1 MPMSLSSILDFLQ
14 PVNLAILSKDEG
26 YRDTQLG
33 KHIIVNEGELPDI
46 SEADI
51 VIIGAGETR
60 GAGYAVNEHAAADA
74 TRSALYALY
83 YWHVQVN
90 IADLGNVRL
99 GQSIQDSYAALRTVV
114 AELILQNKKVII
126 IGGSHD
132 LTLPQYHAYT
142 AIPTLVN
149 AVVVDAKIDLDLEAR
164 LPADHFLEELFTGLP
179 NHLNHYAHIGFQ
191 SYFMHPHMLE
201 TIDKLRFDC
210 FRLGVVRE
218 DIEEMEPVI
227 RDSHMMSFDISAIQ
241 NAQAP
246 ANIITPNG
254 LNGEEA
260 CVLMQYAG
268 MSWKTST
275 IGLYGYQAELD
286 RNNMTATQIAQMI
299 WYIIDGVQKGKKE
312 APLTD
317 SDRFK
322 EFHIAFADIETN
334 FLQSKNTG
342 RWWMQMHNNDWAPCS
357 YKDYLVAS
365 NNEIPERWLRALE
378 RE

>member
-1 MPMSLSSILDFLQ
+1 MSLSSIADFLQ
-14 PVNLAILSKDEG
+14 PVNLDLLSKDEG

-33 KHIIVNEGELPDI
+33 KHIKVYETQLPDI
-46 SEADI
+46 SDADM
-51 VIIGAGETR
+51 VIIGAGECR
-60 GAGYAVNEHAAADA
+60 GAGYALNDHASADGI
-74 TRSALYALY
+74 RSALYALY
-83 YWHVQVN
+83 YWHAQVT
-90 IADLGNVRL
+90 IADIGNVKI
-99 GQSIQDSYAALRTVV
+99 GQTIQDSYAALRTVI
-114 AELILQNKKVII
+114 AELILQNKKVVV

-142 AIPTLVN
+142 SIPTLVN
-149 AVVVDAKIDLDLEAR
+149 AVVTDAKIDLDLEAR

-179 NHLNHYAHIGFQ
+179 NHLNHYAHIAFQ

-254 LNGEEA
+254 LNGVEA

-268 MSWKTST
+268 MSWKTSS

-286 RNNMTATQIAQMI
+286 RNGLSAIQIAQMI
-299 WYIIDGVQKGKKE
+299 WYIIDGIQKGKKE
-312 APLTD
+312 SPLSATE
-317 SDRFK
+317 RFK
-322 EFHIAFADIETN
+322 EFHIAFSDIDTQ
-334 FLQSKNTG
+334 FLQSKSTG
-342 RWWMQMHNNDWAPCS
+342 RWWMQLHNKEWAPCS

-365 NNEIPERWLRALE
+365 KNEIPERWLRALE

>member
-1 MPMSLSSILDFLQ
+1 MSLSSIAYFLQ
-14 PVNLAILSKDEG
+14 PVNLDLLSKDEG

-33 KHIIVNEGELPDI
+33 KHIKVYETQLPDI
-46 SEADI
+46 SDADM
-51 VIIGAGETR
+51 VIIGAGECR
-60 GAGYAVNEHAAADA
+60 GAGYALNDHASADGI
-74 TRSALYALY
+74 RSALYALY
-83 YWHVQVN
+83 YWHAQVT
-90 IADLGNVRL
+90 IADLGNVKI
-99 GQSIQDSYAALRTVV
+99 GQTIQDSYAALRTVI
-114 AELILQNKKVII
+114 AELILQNKKVVV

-142 AIPTLVN
+142 SIPTLVN
-149 AVVVDAKIDLDLEAR
+149 AVVTDAKIDLDLEAR

-179 NHLNHYAHIGFQ
+179 NHLNHYAHIAFQ

-268 MSWKTST
+268 MSWKTSS
-275 IGLYGYQAELD
+275 IGIYGYQAELD
-286 RNNMTATQIAQMI
+286 RNGLSAIQIAQMM
-299 WYIIDGVQKGKKE
+299 WYIIDGIQKGKKE
-312 APLTD
+312 SPLSATE
-317 SDRFK
+317 RFK
-322 EFHIAFADIETN
+322 EFHIAFSDIDTQ
-334 FLQSKNTG
+334 FLQSKSTG
-342 RWWMQMHNNDWAPCS
+342 RWWMQLHNKEWAPCS

-365 NNEIPERWLRALE
+365 KNEIPERWLRALE

>member
-1 MPMSLSSILDFLQ
+1 MSLNSILDYLE
-14 PVNLAILSKDEG
+14 PINLDLLSKDEG

-33 KHIIVNEGELPDI
+33 KHIKANEGSLPDI
-46 SEADI
+46 SQADM
-51 VIIGAGETR
+51 VLIGAGESR
-60 GAGYAVNEHAAADA
+60 GGGYALNGHAAANA
-74 TRSALYALY
+74 VRGALYSLY
-83 YWHVQVN
+83 YWHTQVS
-90 IADLGNVRL
+90 IVDLGNVKL
-99 GQSIQDSYAALRTVV
+99 GQSIQDSYAALRTVIS
-114 AELILQNKKVII
+114 ELLLQNKKVLIM
-126 IGGSHD
+126 GGSHD
-132 LTLPQYHAYT
+132 LSLAQYHAYT
-142 AIPTLVN
+142 SIPTLVN

-210 FRLGVVRE
+210 YRLGKVRE
-218 DIEEMEPVI
+218 DIEEMEPAI

-246 ANIITPNG
+246 ANLITPNG

-260 CVLMQYAG
+260 CILMQYAG

-275 IGLYGYQAELD
+275 IGLFGYQAELD
-286 RNNMTATQIAQMI
+286 NNGLTAIQMAQMI
-299 WYIIDGVQKGKKE
+299 WYVIDGIQKGKKE
-312 APLTD
+312 SPL
-317 SDRFK
+317 SDAERFK
-322 EFHIAFADIETN
+322 EFHIAFSDIETN
-334 FLQSKNTG
+334 FLQSKTTG
-342 RWWMQMHNNDWAPCS
+342 RWWMQTHNNQWAPCS

>member
-1 MPMSLSSILDFLQ
+1 MSLTSIKDYLE
-14 PVNLAILSKDEG
+14 PVNLDLLSKDEG

-33 KHIIVNEGELPDI
+33 KHIKANEGEIPDI
-46 SEADI
+46 SLADL
-51 VIIGAGETR
+51 VIIGAGESR
-60 GAGYAVNEHAAADA
+60 GGGYALNGFEAANAI
-74 TRSALYALY
+74 RSALYSLY
-83 YWHVQVN
+83 YWHTQVN
-90 IADLGNVRL
+90 IVDIGNVKL

-114 AELILQNKKVII
+114 SELLLQNKKIVI

-132 LTLPQYHAYT
+132 LTLAQYHAYT
-142 AIPTLVN
+142 SVPTLVN
-149 AVVVDAKIDLDLEAR
+149 AVLVDAKIDLDLEAR
-164 LPADHFLEELFTGLP
+164 LPSDHFLEELFTGLP

-191 SYFMHPHMLE
+191 SYFMHPQMLE

-210 FRLGVVRE
+210 FRLGKVRE
-218 DIEEMEPVI
+218 DLEEMEPVI

-254 LNGEEA
+254 FNGEEA

-275 IGLYGYQAELD
+275 IGLFGYQAELD
-286 RNNMTATQIAQMI
+286 TNHLTAIQMAQMI
-299 WYIIDGVQKGKKE
+299 WYILDGVQKGKKE
-312 APLTD
+312 SPLSD
-317 SDRFK
+317 SERFK

-334 FLQSKNTG
+334 FLQSKSTG
-342 RWWMQMHNNDWAPCS
+342 RWWMQTHNNEWAPCS

>member
-1 MPMSLSSILDFLQ
+1 MSLTSIKDYLEPINLDL
-14 PVNLAILSKDEG
+14 LSNDEG

-33 KHIIVNEGELPDI
+33 KHIKANEGEIPDI
-46 SEADI
+46 SLADL
-51 VIIGAGETR
+51 VIIGAGESR
-60 GAGYAVNEHAAADA
+60 GGGYALNSFEAANGI
-74 TRSALYALY
+74 RSAFYSLY
-83 YWHVQVN
+83 YWHAQVN
-90 IADLGNVRL
+90 IVDIGNVKL
-99 GQSIQDSYAALRTVV
+99 GQSIQDSYAALRTVIS
-114 AELILQNKKVII
+114 ELLLQNKKIVI

-132 LTLPQYHAYT
+132 LTLAQYHAYT
-142 AIPTLVN
+142 SIPTLVN
-149 AVVVDAKIDLDLEAR
+149 AVLVDAKIDLDLEAR
-164 LPADHFLEELFTGLP
+164 LPSDHFLEELFTGLP

-191 SYFMHPHMLE
+191 SYFMHPQMLE

-210 FRLGVVRE
+210 YRLGKVRE
-218 DIEEMEPVI
+218 DLEEMEPVI

-275 IGLYGYQAELD
+275 IGLFGYQAELD
-286 RNNMTATQIAQMI
+286 KNHMTAIQMAQMI
-299 WYIIDGVQKGKKE
+299 WYLLGGIQKGKKE
-312 APLTD
+312 APLSD

-334 FLQSKNTG
+334 FLQSKSTG
-342 RWWMQMHNNDWAPCS
+342 RWWMQTHNNEWTPCS
-357 YKDYLVAS
+357 YKDYLIAS
-365 NNEIPERWLRALE
+365 DNEIPERWLRALE

>member
-1 MPMSLSSILDFLQ
+1 MSLTSIQDFVE
-14 PVNLAILSKDEG
+14 PVNLDLLSKDEG

-33 KHIIVNEGELPDI
+33 KHILVNDGEMPDI
-46 SEADI
+46 SNADI
-51 VIIGAGETR
+51 VIIGAGECR
-60 GAGYAVNEHAAADA
+60 GAGFPLSGHEAANAV
-74 TRSALYALY
+74 RSALYSLY
-83 YWHVQVN
+83 YWHAQVT
-90 IADLGNVRL
+90 IADIGNVKL
-99 GQSIQDSYAALRTVV
+99 GQSISDSYAALRTVIS
-114 AELILQNKKVII
+114 ELILQNKKVVI

-132 LTLPQYHAYT
+132 LSLAQYHAYT
-142 AIPTLVN
+142 SIPTLVN

-210 FRLGVVRE
+210 FRLGTVRE
-218 DIEEMEPVI
+218 GIEEMEPVI

-246 ANIITPNG
+246 ANRITPNG
-254 LNGEEA
+254 FNGEEA
-260 CVLMQYAG
+260 CTLMQFAG

-275 IGLYGYQAELD
+275 ISLFGYQAEQDVNSL
-286 RNNMTATQIAQMI
+286 TAMQLAQMV

-312 APLTD
+312 SPITD
-317 SDRFK
+317 TERFK
-322 EFHIAFADIETN
+322 EFHIAFSDIETK
-334 FLQSKNTG
+334 FMQSKNTG
-342 RWWMQMHNNDWAPCS
+342 RWWMQLHNEQWCPCS

>member
-1 MPMSLSSILDFLQ
+1 MSLSSIADFLQ
-14 PVNLAILSKDEG
+14 PVNLDLLSKDEG

-33 KHIIVNEGELPDI
+33 KHIKVYETQLPDI
-46 SEADI
+46 SDADM
-51 VIIGAGETR
+51 VIIGAGECR
-60 GAGYAVNEHAAADA
+60 GAGYALNDHASADGI
-74 TRSALYALY
+74 RSALYALY
-83 YWHVQVN
+83 YWHAQVT
-90 IADLGNVRL
+90 IADLGNVKI
-99 GQSIQDSYAALRTVV
+99 GQTIQDSYAALRTVI
-114 AELILQNKKVII
+114 AELILQNKKVLV

-142 AIPTLVN
+142 SIPTLVN
-149 AVVVDAKIDLDLEAR
+149 AVVTDAKIDLDLEAR

-179 NHLNHYAHIGFQ
+179 NHLNHYAHIAFQ

-268 MSWKTST
+268 MSWKTSS

-286 RNNMTATQIAQMI
+286 RNGLSAIQIAQMI
-299 WYIIDGVQKGKKE
+299 WYIIDGIQKGKKE
-312 APLTD
+312 SPLSATE
-317 SDRFK
+317 RFK
-322 EFHIAFADIETN
+322 EFHIAFSDIDTQ
-334 FLQSKNTG
+334 FLQSKSTG
-342 RWWMQMHNNDWAPCS
+342 RWWMQLHNKEWAPCS

-365 NNEIPERWLRALE
+365 KNEIPERWLRALE

>member
-1 MPMSLSSILDFLQ
+1 MSLSTIQDFIE
-14 PVNLAILSKDEG
+14 PINLSFLSKDEG

-33 KHIIVNEGELPDI
+33 KHIKSYENQLPDI
-46 SEADI
+46 TDADI
-51 VIIGAGETR
+51 VLIGAGECR
-60 GAGYAVNEHAAADA
+60 GAGFALNGFEAANAVRA
-74 TRSALYALY
+74 ALYNLY
-83 YWHVQVN
+83 YWHAQVT
-90 IADLGNVRL
+90 IADIGNVKL
-99 GQSIQDSYAALRTVV
+99 GQSIQDSYAALRTVI

-126 IGGSHD
+126 MGGSHD

-149 AVVVDAKIDLDLEAR
+149 AVVADAKIDLDLEAR
-164 LPADHFLEELFTGLP
+164 LPSDHFLEELFTGLP
-179 NHLNHYAHIGFQ
+179 NHLNHYSHIGFQ

-218 DIEEMEPVI
+218 SIEEMEPVI

-241 NAQAP
+241 HAQAP
-246 ANIITPNG
+246 ANVITPNG
-254 LNGEEA
+254 FNGEEA

-268 MSWKTST
+268 MSWKTSS
-275 IGLYGYQAELD
+275 IGLFGYQAELD
-286 RNNMTATQIAQMI
+286 HHGLTAIQMAQMI
-299 WYIIDGVQKGKKE
+299 WYIIDGVHRGKKE
-312 APLTD
+312 APLTAL
-317 SDRFK
+317 DRFK
-322 EFHIAFADIETN
+322 EFHIAFSDIDTQ
-334 FLQSKNTG
+334 FLQSKSTG
-342 RWWMQMHNNDWAPCS
+342 RWWMKTHNDEWMPCS

>member
-1 MPMSLSSILDFLQ
+1 MSLSSIKDYLEPINLDM
-14 PVNLAILSKDEG
+14 LSNDEG

-33 KHIIVNEGELPDI
+33 KHIKVNEGEIPDI
-46 SEADI
+46 ALADL
-51 VIIGAGETR
+51 VIIGAGESR
-60 GAGYAVNEHAAADA
+60 GGGHALNGFASADA
-74 TRSALYALY
+74 IRSALYSLY
-83 YWHVQVN
+83 YWHSQVR
-90 IADLGNVRL
+90 IVDIGNVKL
-99 GQSIQDSYAALRTVV
+99 GQSIQDSYAALRTVIS
-114 AELILQNKKVII
+114 ELLLQHKKIVI

-132 LTLPQYHAYT
+132 LTLSQYHAYT
-142 AIPTLVN
+142 SIPTLVN
-149 AVVVDAKIDLDLEAR
+149 AVLVDAKIDLDLEAR
-164 LPADHFLEELFTGLP
+164 LPSDHFLEELFTGLP

-191 SYFMHPHMLE
+191 SYFMHPQMLE

-210 FRLGVVRE
+210 FRLGKVRE
-218 DIEEMEPVI
+218 DMEEMEPVI

-246 ANIITPNG
+246 ANTITPNG
-254 LNGEEA
+254 FNGEEA

-275 IGLYGYQAELD
+275 IGLFGYQAELD
-286 RNNMTATQIAQMI
+286 NNHLTAIQMAQMI
-299 WYIIDGVQKGKKE
+299 WYVLDGIQKGKKE
-312 APLTD
+312 SPLADTE
-317 SDRFK
+317 RFK

-334 FLQSKNTG
+334 FLQSKSTG
-342 RWWMQMHNNDWAPCS
+342 RWWMQTHNNEWAPCS

>member
-1 MPMSLSSILDFLQ
+1 MSLNSILDYLE
-14 PVNLAILSKDEG
+14 PINLDLLSKDEG

-33 KHIIVNEGELPDI
+33 KHIKANEGSLPDI
-46 SEADI
+46 SQADM
-51 VIIGAGETR
+51 VLIGAGESR
-60 GAGYAVNEHAAADA
+60 GGGYALNGHAAANA
-74 TRSALYALY
+74 VRGALYSLY
-83 YWHVQVN
+83 YWHTQVS
-90 IADLGNVRL
+90 IVDLGNVKL
-99 GQSIQDSYAALRTVV
+99 GQSIQDSYAALRTVIS
-114 AELILQNKKVII
+114 ELLLQNKKVVIM
-126 IGGSHD
+126 GGSHD
-132 LTLPQYHAYT
+132 LSLAQYHAYT
-142 AIPTLVN
+142 SIPTLVN

-210 FRLGVVRE
+210 YRLGKVRE
-218 DIEEMEPVI
+218 DIEEMEPAI

-246 ANIITPNG
+246 ANLITPNG

-260 CVLMQYAG
+260 CILMQYAG

-275 IGLYGYQAELD
+275 IGLFGYQAELD
-286 RNNMTATQIAQMI
+286 NNGLTAIQMAQMI
-299 WYIIDGVQKGKKE
+299 WYVIDGIQKGKKE
-312 APLTD
+312 SPL
-317 SDRFK
+317 SDAERFK
-322 EFHIAFADIETN
+322 EFHIAFSDIETN
-334 FLQSKNTG
+334 FLQSKTTG
-342 RWWMQMHNNDWAPCS
+342 RWWMQTHNNQWAPCS

>member
-1 MPMSLSSILDFLQ
+1 MSLSSIQDFVE
-14 PVNLAILSKDEG
+14 PINLSFLSKDEG

-33 KHIIVNEGELPDI
+33 KHIKSYETELPDI
-46 SEADI
+46 TGADI
-51 VIIGAGETR
+51 VLIGAGESR
-60 GAGYAVNEHAAADA
+60 GAGFALNGFEAANAVRA
-74 TRSALYALY
+74 ALYNLY
-83 YWHVQVN
+83 YWHAQVT
-90 IADLGNVRL
+90 IADLGNVKI
-99 GQSIQDSYAALRTVV
+99 GQSVQDSYAALRTVI
-114 AELILQNKKVII
+114 AELILQNKKVVIM
-126 IGGSHD
+126 GGSHD

-149 AVVVDAKIDLDLEAR
+149 AVIADAKIDLDLEAR
-164 LPADHFLEELFTGLP
+164 LPSDHFLEELFTGLP

-218 DIEEMEPVI
+218 SIEEMEPVI

-241 NAQAP
+241 HAQAP
-246 ANIITPNG
+246 ANIITTNG
-254 LNGEEA
+254 FNGEEA

-275 IGLYGYQAELD
+275 IGLFGYQAELD
-286 RNNMTATQIAQMI
+286 HHGLTAIQMAQMI
-299 WYIIDGVQKGKKE
+299 WYIIDGVHRGKKE

-317 SDRFK
+317 LDRFK
-322 EFHIAFADIETN
+322 EFQIAFSDIDTQ
-334 FLQSKNTG
+334 FLQSKSTG
-342 RWWMQMHNNDWAPCS
+342 RWWMKLHNEEWLPCS

>member
-1 MPMSLSSILDFLQ
+1 MSLSSIQDFVE
-14 PVNLAILSKDEG
+14 PINLSFLSKDEG

-33 KHIIVNEGELPDI
+33 KHIKSYENQLPDI
-46 SEADI
+46 TDADI
-51 VIIGAGETR
+51 VLIGAGECR
-60 GAGYAVNEHAAADA
+60 GAGFALNGFESANAVRA
-74 TRSALYALY
+74 ALYNLY
-83 YWHVQVN
+83 YWHAQVT
-90 IADLGNVRL
+90 IADIGNVKI
-99 GQSIQDSYAALRTVV
+99 GQSIQDSYAALRTVI
-114 AELILQNKKVII
+114 AELILQNKKVVIM
-126 IGGSHD
+126 GGSHD

-149 AVVVDAKIDLDLEAR
+149 AVVADAKIDLDLEAR
-164 LPADHFLEELFTGLP
+164 LPSDHFLEELFTGLP

-218 DIEEMEPVI
+218 SIEEMEPVI

-241 NAQAP
+241 HAQAP
-246 ANIITPNG
+246 ANIITTNG
-254 LNGEEA
+254 FNGEEA

-268 MSWKTST
+268 MSWKTSS
-275 IGLYGYQAELD
+275 IGLFGYQAELD
-286 RNNMTATQIAQMI
+286 HHGLTAIQMAQMI
-299 WYIIDGVQKGKKE
+299 WYIIDGVHRGKKE
-312 APLTD
+312 SPLTAL
-317 SDRFK
+317 DRFK
-322 EFHIAFADIETN
+322 EFQIAFSDIDTQ
-334 FLQSKNTG
+334 FLQSKSTG
-342 RWWMQMHNNDWAPCS
+342 RWWMKSHNDEWMPCS

>member
-1 MPMSLSSILDFLQ
+1 MSLSTIQDFVE
-14 PVNLAILSKDEG
+14 PINLSFLSKDEG

-33 KHIIVNEGELPDI
+33 KHIKSYENQLPDI
-46 SEADI
+46 TDADI
-51 VIIGAGETR
+51 VLIGAGECR
-60 GAGYAVNEHAAADA
+60 GAGFALNGFEAANAVRA
-74 TRSALYALY
+74 ALYNLY
-83 YWHVQVN
+83 YWHAQVT
-90 IADLGNVRL
+90 IADIGNVKL
-99 GQSIQDSYAALRTVV
+99 GQSIQDSYAALRTVI
-114 AELILQNKKVII
+114 AELILQNKKVVIM
-126 IGGSHD
+126 GGSHD

-142 AIPTLVN
+142 SIPTLVN
-149 AVVVDAKIDLDLEAR
+149 AVVADAKIDLDLEAR
-164 LPADHFLEELFTGLP
+164 LPSDHFLEELFTGLP

-218 DIEEMEPVI
+218 GIEEMEPVI

-241 NAQAP
+241 HAQAP
-246 ANIITPNG
+246 ANIITSNG
-254 LNGEEA
+254 FNGEEA

-275 IGLYGYQAELD
+275 IGLFGYQAELD
-286 RNNMTATQIAQMI
+286 HHGLTAIQMAQMI
-299 WYIIDGVQKGKKE
+299 WYIIDGVHRGKKE
-312 APLTD
+312 APLTAL
-317 SDRFK
+317 DRFK
-322 EFHIAFADIETN
+322 EFHIAFSDIDTQ
-334 FLQSKNTG
+334 FLQSKSTG
-342 RWWMQMHNNDWAPCS
+342 RWWMKLHNEEWMPCS

>member
-1 MPMSLSSILDFLQ
+1 MSLSTIQDFVE
-14 PVNLAILSKDEG
+14 PINLSFLSKDEG

-33 KHIIVNEGELPDI
+33 KHIKSYENQLPDI
-46 SEADI
+46 TDADI
-51 VIIGAGETR
+51 VLIGAGECR
-60 GAGYAVNEHAAADA
+60 GAGFALNGFEAANAVRA
-74 TRSALYALY
+74 ALYNLY
-83 YWHVQVN
+83 YWHAQVT
-90 IADLGNVRL
+90 IADIGNVKL
-99 GQSIQDSYAALRTVV
+99 GQSIQDSYAALRTVI
-114 AELILQNKKVII
+114 AELILQNKKVVIM
-126 IGGSHD
+126 GGSHD

-149 AVVVDAKIDLDLEAR
+149 AVVADAKIDLDLEAR
-164 LPADHFLEELFTGLP
+164 LPSDHFLEELFTGLP

-218 DIEEMEPVI
+218 SIEEMEPVI

-241 NAQAP
+241 HAQAP
-246 ANIITPNG
+246 ANIITSNG
-254 LNGEEA
+254 FNGEEA

-275 IGLYGYQAELD
+275 IGLFGYQAELD
-286 RNNMTATQIAQMI
+286 HHGLTAIQMAQMI
-299 WYIIDGVQKGKKE
+299 WYIIDGVHRGKKE
-312 APLTD
+312 APLTAL
-317 SDRFK
+317 DRFK
-322 EFHIAFADIETN
+322 EFHIAFSDIDTQ
-334 FLQSKNTG
+334 FLQSKSTG
-342 RWWMQMHNNDWAPCS
+342 RWWMKLHNDEWMPCS

>member
-1 MPMSLSSILDFLQ
+1 MSLTSIKDYLEPINLDL
-14 PVNLAILSKDEG
+14 LSKDEG

-33 KHIIVNEGELPDI
+33 KHIKANEGEIPDI
-46 SEADI
+46 ALADI
-51 VIIGAGETR
+51 VIIGAGESR
-60 GAGYAVNEHAAADA
+60 GGGYALNGFEAANAI
-74 TRSALYALY
+74 RSALYSLY
-83 YWHVQVN
+83 YWHTQV
-90 IADLGNVRL
+90 IIVDIGNVKL

-114 AELILQNKKVII
+114 SELLLQNKKIVI

-132 LTLPQYHAYT
+132 LTLAQYHAYT
-142 AIPTLVN
+142 SVPTLVN
-149 AVVVDAKIDLDLEAR
+149 AVLVDAKIDLDLEAR
-164 LPADHFLEELFTGLP
+164 LPSDHFLEELFTGLP

-191 SYFMHPHMLE
+191 SYFMHPQMLE

-210 FRLGVVRE
+210 FRLGKVRE
-218 DIEEMEPVI
+218 DLEEMEPVI

-254 LNGEEA
+254 FNGEEA

-275 IGLYGYQAELD
+275 IGLFGYQAELD
-286 RNNMTATQIAQMI
+286 TNHLTAIQMAQMI
-299 WYIIDGVQKGKKE
+299 WYILDGVQKGKKE
-312 APLTD
+312 SPLSD
-317 SDRFK
+317 SERFK

-334 FLQSKNTG
+334 FLQSKSTG
-342 RWWMQMHNNDWAPCS
+342 RWWMQTHNNEWAPCS

>member
-1 MPMSLSSILDFLQ
+1 MSLSSIAAFLQ
-14 PVNLAILSKDEG
+14 PVNLDLLSKDEG

-33 KHIIVNEGELPDI
+33 KHIKVHETQLPDI
-46 SEADI
+46 SDADM
-51 VIIGAGETR
+51 VIIGAGECR
-60 GAGYAVNEHAAADA
+60 GAGYALNHHASADGI
-74 TRSALYALY
+74 RSALYALY
-83 YWHVQVN
+83 YWHAQVT
-90 IADLGNVRL
+90 IADLGNVKI
-99 GQSIQDSYAALRTVV
+99 GQTIQDSYAALRTVI
-114 AELILQNKKVII
+114 AELILQNKKVVV

-142 AIPTLVN
+142 SIPTLVN
-149 AVVVDAKIDLDLEAR
+149 AVVTDAKIDLDLEAR

-179 NHLNHYAHIGFQ
+179 NHLNHYAHIAFQ

-268 MSWKTST
+268 MSWKTSS

-286 RNNMTATQIAQMI
+286 RNGLSAIQIAQMI
-299 WYIIDGVQKGKKE
+299 WYIIDGIQKGKKE
-312 APLTD
+312 SPLSATE
-317 SDRFK
+317 RFK
-322 EFHIAFADIETN
+322 EFHIAFSDIDTQ
-334 FLQSKNTG
+334 FLQSKSTG
-342 RWWMQMHNNDWAPCS
+342 RWWMQLHNKEWAPCS

-365 NNEIPERWLRALE
+365 KNEIPERWLRALE

>member
-1 MPMSLSSILDFLQ
+1 MSLSSIQDFVE
-14 PVNLAILSKDEG
+14 PINLSFLSKDEG

-33 KHIIVNEGELPDI
+33 KHIKSYENQLPDI
-46 SEADI
+46 TDADI
-51 VIIGAGETR
+51 VLIGAGECR
-60 GAGYAVNEHAAADA
+60 GAGFALNGFEAANAVRA
-74 TRSALYALY
+74 ALYNLY
-83 YWHVQVN
+83 YWHAQVT
-90 IADLGNVRL
+90 IADIGNVKL
-99 GQSIQDSYAALRTVV
+99 GQSIQDSYAALRTVI
-114 AELILQNKKVII
+114 AELILQNKKVVIM
-126 IGGSHD
+126 GGSHD

-149 AVVVDAKIDLDLEAR
+149 AVVADAKIDLDLEAR
-164 LPADHFLEELFTGLP
+164 LPSDHFLEELFTGLP

-218 DIEEMEPVI
+218 SIEEMEPVI

-241 NAQAP
+241 HAQAP
-246 ANIITPNG
+246 ANVITPNG
-254 LNGEEA
+254 FNGEEA

-268 MSWKTST
+268 MSWKTSS
-275 IGLYGYQAELD
+275 IGLFGYQAELD
-286 RNNMTATQIAQMI
+286 HHGLTAIQMAQMI
-299 WYIIDGVQKGKKE
+299 WYIIDGVHRGKKE
-312 APLTD
+312 APLTAL
-317 SDRFK
+317 DRFK
-322 EFHIAFADIETN
+322 EFQIAFSDIDTQ
-334 FLQSKNTG
+334 FLQSKSTG
-342 RWWMQMHNNDWAPCS
+342 RWWMKLHNEEWLPCS

>member
-1 MPMSLSSILDFLQ
+1 MSLSTIQDFVE
-14 PVNLAILSKDEG
+14 PVNLSFLSKDEG

-33 KHIIVNEGELPDI
+33 KHIRSYENQLPDI
-46 SEADI
+46 TDADI
-51 VIIGAGETR
+51 VLIGAGECR
-60 GAGYAVNEHAAADA
+60 GAGFALNGFEAANAVRA
-74 TRSALYALY
+74 ALYNLY
-83 YWHVQVN
+83 YWHAQVT
-90 IADLGNVRL
+90 IADIGNVKI
-99 GQSIQDSYAALRTVV
+99 GQTIQDSYAALRTVI

-126 IGGSHD
+126 MGGSHD

-149 AVVVDAKIDLDLEAR
+149 AVVADAKIDLDLEAR
-164 LPADHFLEELFTGLP
+164 LPSDHFLEELFTGLP

-218 DIEEMEPVI
+218 SIEEMEPVI

-241 NAQAP
+241 HAQAP
-246 ANIITPNG
+246 ANIITSNG
-254 LNGEEA
+254 FNGEEA

-275 IGLYGYQAELD
+275 IGLFGYQAELD
-286 RNNMTATQIAQMI
+286 HHGLTAIQMAQMI
-299 WYIIDGVQKGKKE
+299 WYIIDGVHRGKKE
-312 APLTD
+312 APLTAL
-317 SDRFK
+317 DRFK
-322 EFHIAFADIETN
+322 EFHIAFSDIDTQ
-334 FLQSKNTG
+334 FLQSKSTG
-342 RWWMQMHNNDWAPCS
+342 RWWMKLHNEEWMPCS

>member
-1 MPMSLSSILDFLQ
+1 MSLSSIQDFVE
-14 PVNLAILSKDEG
+14 PINLSYLSKDEG

-33 KHIIVNEGELPDI
+33 KHIKSYENQLPDI
-46 SEADI
+46 SDADI
-51 VIIGAGETR
+51 VLIGAGECR
-60 GAGYAVNEHAAADA
+60 GAGFALNGFEAANAVRA
-74 TRSALYALY
+74 ALYNLY
-83 YWHVQVN
+83 YWHAQVT
-90 IADLGNVRL
+90 IADLGNVKL
-99 GQSIQDSYAALRTVV
+99 GQTIQDSYAALRTVI
-114 AELILQNKKVII
+114 AELMLQNKKVVIM
-126 IGGSHD
+126 GGSHD

-142 AIPTLVN
+142 SIPTLVN
-149 AVVVDAKIDLDLEAR
+149 AVVADAKIDLDLEAR
-164 LPADHFLEELFTGLP
+164 LPSDHFLEELFTGLP

-218 DIEEMEPVI
+218 SIEEMEPVI

-241 NAQAP
+241 HAQAP

-254 LNGEEA
+254 FNGEEA

-268 MSWKTST
+268 MSWKTSS
-275 IGLYGYQAELD
+275 IGLFGYQAELD
-286 RNNMTATQIAQMI
+286 HHGLTAIQMAQMI
-299 WYIIDGVQKGKKE
+299 WYIIDGVHRGKKE
-312 APLTD
+312 APLTAL
-317 SDRFK
+317 DRFK
-322 EFHIAFADIETN
+322 EFQIAFSDIDTQ
-334 FLQSKNTG
+334 FLQSKSTG
-342 RWWMQMHNNDWAPCS
+342 RWWMKLHNDEWMPCS

>member
-1 MPMSLSSILDFLQ
+1 MSLTTILDYLE
-14 PVNLAILSKDEG
+14 PINLDLLSKDEG

-33 KHIIVNEGELPDI
+33 KHIKANEGILPDVTA
-46 SEADI
+46 ADL
-51 VIIGAGETR
+51 VIIGAGECR
-60 GAGYAVNEHAAADA
+60 GGGFALNGHEAANAVRA
-74 TRSALYALY
+74 ALYSLY
-83 YWHVQVN
+83 YWHTQVT
-90 IADLGNVRL
+90 IVDLGNVKL

-114 AELILQNKKVII
+114 SELLLQNKKVLIM
-126 IGGSHD
+126 GGSHD
-132 LTLPQYHAYT
+132 ITLAQYHAYT
-142 AIPTLVN
+142 SIPTLVN

-210 FRLGVVRE
+210 YRLGKVRE
-218 DIEEMEPVI
+218 DIEEMEPAI

-246 ANIITPNG
+246 ANHLTPNG
-254 LNGEEA
+254 FNGEEA
-260 CVLMQYAG
+260 CILMQYAG

-275 IGLYGYQAELD
+275 IGLFGYQAELD
-286 RNNMTATQIAQMI
+286 NNGLTAIQMAQMI
-299 WYIIDGVQKGKKE
+299 WYVIDGIQKGKKE
-312 APLTD
+312 SPL
-317 SDRFK
+317 SDAERFK
-322 EFHIAFADIETN
+322 EFHIAFSDIETN
-334 FLQSKNTG
+334 FLQSKSTG
-342 RWWMQMHNNDWAPCS
+342 RWWMQTHNNQWTPCS

>member
-1 MPMSLSSILDFLQ
+1 MSLSSIADFLQ
-14 PVNLAILSKDEG
+14 PVNLDLLSKDEG

-33 KHIIVNEGELPDI
+33 KHIKVYETQLPDI
-46 SEADI
+46 SDVDM
-51 VIIGAGETR
+51 VIIGAGECR
-60 GAGYAVNEHAAADA
+60 GAGYALNEHAAADGIRA
-74 TRSALYALY
+74 ALYALY
-83 YWHVQVN
+83 YWHAQVT
-90 IADLGNVRL
+90 IADLGNVKI
-99 GQSIQDSYAALRTVV
+99 GQSIQDSYAALRTVI
-114 AELILQNKKVII
+114 AELILQNKKVVV

-132 LTLPQYHAYT
+132 LTLPQYHSYT
-142 AIPTLVN
+142 SIPTLVN
-149 AVVVDAKIDLDLEAR
+149 AVVTDAKIDLDLEAR

-179 NHLNHYAHIGFQ
+179 NHLNHYAHIAFQ

-268 MSWKTST
+268 MSWKTSS

-286 RNNMTATQIAQMI
+286 QNGLTAIQIAQMI
-299 WYIIDGVQKGKKE
+299 WYIIDGIQKGKKE
-312 APLTD
+312 SPLSATE
-317 SDRFK
+317 RFK
-322 EFHIAFADIETN
+322 EFHIAFSDIDTQ
-334 FLQSKNTG
+334 FLQSKSTG
-342 RWWMQMHNNDWAPCS
+342 RWWMQLHNKEWAPCS

-365 NNEIPERWLRALE
+365 KNEIPERWLRALE

>member
-1 MPMSLSSILDFLQ
+1 MSLSSILDFLQ
-14 PVNLAILSKDEG
+14 PVNLAILSNDEG

-33 KHIIVNEGELPDI
+33 KHIKVNEQELPDI
-46 SEADI
+46 TDADI

-74 TRSALYALY
+74 VRSALYNLY
-83 YWHVQVN
+83 YWHSQVT

-99 GQSIQDSYAALRTVV
+99 GQSIQDSYAALRTVIS
-114 AELILQNKKVII
+114 ELILQNKKVII

-142 AIPTLVN
+142 SIPTLVN
-149 AVVVDAKIDLDLEAR
+149 AVVADAKIDLDLEAR

-254 LNGEEA
+254 FNGEEA

-312 APLTD
+312 AALSD

-322 EFHIAFADIETN
+322 EFHIAFSDIETN
-334 FLQSKNTG
+334 FLQSKSTG

>member
-1 MPMSLSSILDFLQ
+1 MSLSSIQDFVE
-14 PVNLAILSKDEG
+14 PINIAHISNDEG

-33 KHIIVNEGELPDI
+33 KHIGVNEGNLPDI
-46 SEADI
+46 TEADI
-51 VIIGAGETR
+51 VIVGAGECR
-60 GAGYAVNEHAAADA
+60 GAGYALQGHTAANAIR
-74 TRSALYALY
+74 TALYDLY
-83 YWHVQVN
+83 YWHAQVN
-90 IADLGNVRL
+90 VVDIGNVKL
-99 GQSIQDSYAALRTVV
+99 GQSMQDSYAALRTVIS
-114 AELILQNKKVII
+114 ELLLQNKKVII

-132 LTLPQYHAYT
+132 LTLAQYHAYT
-142 AIPTLVN
+142 SIPTLVN

-164 LPADHFLEELFTGLP
+164 LPRDHFLEELFTGLP
-179 NHLNHYAHIGFQ
+179 NHLNHYSHIGFQ

-210 FRLGVVRE
+210 FRLGKVRE
-218 DIEEMEPVI
+218 GIEEMEPVV

-246 ANIITPNG
+246 ANLVTPNG
-254 LNGEEA
+254 FNGEET
-260 CVLMQYAG
+260 CTLMQYAG

-275 IGLYGYQAELD
+275 IGLFGYQAELD
-286 RNNMTATQIAQMI
+286 VNNMTAIQIAQMI
-299 WYIIDGVQKGKKE
+299 WYIMDGVQKGKKE

-322 EFHIAFADIETN
+322 EFHIAFSDIETN
-334 FLQSKNTG
+334 FLQSKSTG
-342 RWWMQMHNNDWAPCS
+342 RWWMQMHNNEWAPCS

>member
-1 MPMSLSSILDFLQ
+1 MSLLSIQDFVEPINLD
-14 PVNLAILSKDEG
+14 ILSKDEG

-33 KHIIVNEGELPDI
+33 KHIKVNEGQLPDI
-46 SEADI
+46 TDADI
-51 VIIGAGETR
+51 VIIGAGECR
-60 GAGYAVNEHAAADA
+60 GAGVALNGHEAADA
-74 TRSALYALY
+74 IRAALYSLY

-90 IADLGNVRL
+90 IADIGNVKL
-99 GQSIQDSYAALRTVV
+99 GQTIADSYAALRTVIS
-114 AELILQNKKVII
+114 ELILQNKKVVV

-142 AIPTLVN
+142 SIPTLVN

-164 LPADHFLEELFTGLP
+164 LPSDDFLEELFTGLP

-210 FRLGVVRE
+210 FRLGKVRE
-218 DIEEMEPVI
+218 HIEEMEPVI

-241 NAQAP
+241 NAHAP
-246 ANIITPNG
+246 ANLVTPNG
-254 LNGEEA
+254 FNGEEA

-275 IGLYGYQAELD
+275 IGLFGYQAENDHKGL
-286 RNNMTATQIAQMI
+286 TAIQMAQMI
-299 WYIIDGVQKGKKE
+299 WYIVDGVQKGKKE
-312 APLTD
+312 APLSDT
-317 SDRFK
+317 DRFK
-322 EFHIAFADIETN
+322 EFHIAFSDIDTK
-334 FLQSKNTG
+334 FLQSKSTG
-342 RWWMQMHNNDWAPCS
+342 RWWMQLHNEEWCPCS